1 MFPIQPQ
8 RERPYICSLPAE
20 AGPCDAVFDR
30 FFYNVRSGKCE
41 QFVYGGCGGNSNNFE
56 TLEKCQRRCGA
67 GN

>member
-1 MFPIQPQ
+1 FNTPPPPPS
-8 RERPYICSLPAE
+8 R

-56 TLEKCQRRCGA
+56 TLEKCQRRCEMPQQQ
-67 GN
+67 